1 MRVIYIGSLIKM
13 HRCNLE
19 ADYMGDLSPDEF
31 VYLFKNASYVVTN
44 SFHGTAFSLIFN
56 KQFWVNTL
64 EYGKATNDRFI
75 SLLNQLDLNNRIIPN
90 NYDCEYFSDNIDYN
104 KVNSK
109 LDLYRKQAL
118 RFIRKICDLDE
129 VK

>member
-1 MRVIYIGSLIKM
+1 M